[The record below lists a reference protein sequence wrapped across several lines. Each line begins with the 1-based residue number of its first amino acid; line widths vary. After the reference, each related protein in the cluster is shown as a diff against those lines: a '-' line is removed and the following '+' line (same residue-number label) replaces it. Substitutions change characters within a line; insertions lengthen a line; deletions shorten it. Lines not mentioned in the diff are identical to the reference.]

1 MTKFKILK
9 WALLLFTIANLISII
24 LGIYLILYYNTEIQ
38 DTELRAGVIRAN
50 SYNIILT
57 LIFTFGLY
65 FIYRSCVMF
74 ISRGYFNSKSAL
86 YLKRGGYILAI
97 SAILDFIRTLPK
109 LIIFLT
115 AEKKPKVDSI
125 HINSSITLVIIGFA
139 LVAAS
144 DIIKKGNKIK
154 QENDLT
160 I

>member
-1 MTKFKILK
+1 MTKFLILK
-9 WALLLFTIANLISII
+9 WALLLFTIANLVSIV
-24 LGIYLILYYNTEIQ
+24 LSVYLIIFYYADIE
-38 DTELRAGVIRAN
+38 DTELRSGVIN
-50 SYNIILT
+50 KTSYNSVLT

-65 FIYRSCVMF
+65 FIYRSCAMF

-97 SAILDFIRTLPK
+97 SALLNFIIALPR
-109 LIIFLT
+109 LVIFLS
-115 AEKKPKVDSI
+115 AKANSKENPI
-125 HINSSITLVIIGFA
+125 NINSSITLLIIGFA

-144 DIIKKGNKIK
+144 DIIKNGNKLK